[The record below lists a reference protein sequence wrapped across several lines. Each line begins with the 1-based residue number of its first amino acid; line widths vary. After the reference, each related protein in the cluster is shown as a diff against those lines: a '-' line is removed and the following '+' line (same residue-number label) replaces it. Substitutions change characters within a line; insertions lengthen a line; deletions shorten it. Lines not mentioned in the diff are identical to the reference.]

1 LPKNF
6 LAAAAEGRKKLK
18 ISSRRRR
25 ERHRLTPL
33 VQVNCMMEK
42 ALPLLDN
49 PDKIGKLKSD
59 YKTNKRSSK
68 QDVNLFNRLNDE
80 TKNLED
86 CLIVW
91 L

>member
-1 LPKNF
+1 
-6 LAAAAEGRKKLK
+6 
-18 ISSRRRR
+18 
-25 ERHRLTPL
+25 
-33 VQVNCMMEK
+33 MMEK
-42 ALPLLDN
+42 TLPLLDN
-49 PDKIGKLKSD
+49 PDKIGKFKSD